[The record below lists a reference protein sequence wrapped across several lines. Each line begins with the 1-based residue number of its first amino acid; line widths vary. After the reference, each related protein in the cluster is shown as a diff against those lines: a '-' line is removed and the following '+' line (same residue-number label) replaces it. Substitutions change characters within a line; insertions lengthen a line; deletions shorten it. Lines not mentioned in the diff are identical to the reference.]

1 MHQRADTLP
10 LTFHFS
16 AFLLPLAL
24 LVLGLSTLTAGAQEL
39 PDKIRGYK
47 VHKERIV
54 LSPGSES
61 SRASVAPGEPEAVDV
76 SLSGLRVELPLEFEI
91 TGQSGKVDMLTF
103 HDVRVNGVPVKV
115 EEHSVPFEFEKNV
128 RRSLPEPL
136 AIVVAPH
143 RMLQAAVKESREST
157 EVWKV
162 TGRAFVFG
170 KFRKFGFH
178 HKRVVPVE
186 IEFEIPNPLL

>member
-1 MHQRADTLP
+1 LFNIAPSAAVLVIAFI
-10 LTFHFS
+10 LLGFS
-16 AFLLPLAL
+16 AF
-24 LVLGLSTLTAGAQEL
+24 AQEL

-47 VHKERIV
+47 VHKESIIIRPGAE
-54 LSPGSES
+54 SPG
-61 SRASVAPGEPEAVDV
+61 ASVTAGEPEAIEI
-76 SLSGLRVELPLEFEI
+76 GLTGLTLEIPVEFEI
-91 TGQSGKVDMLTF
+91 AGQSGKVDMLSF
-103 HDVRVNGVPVKV
+103 HDVRVNGVPVRV
-115 EEHSVPFEFEKNV
+115 EEHALPFEFKKNE

-136 AIVVAPH
+136 AIVVPTH
-143 RMLQAAVKESREST
+143 RMIQVAVNESRDSRAT
-157 EVWKV
+157 WLV

>member
-1 MHQRADTLP
+1 MHRRADTLSFP
-10 LTFHFS
+10 FHS
-16 AFLLPLAL
+16 RSLLLALAL
-24 LVLGLSTLTAGAQEL
+24 LVLGLSTLTGGAQEL

-54 LSPGSES
+54 LSPGTES
-61 SRASVAPGEPEAVDV
+61 SKASVEPGEPAAVDV

-91 TGQSGKVDMLTF
+91 AGQSGKVDMLTF
-103 HDVRVNGVPVKV
+103 HDVRVNGVPVQV
-115 EEHSVPFEFEKNV
+115 EEHSVPFEFKKNV

-143 RMLQAAVKESREST
+143 RMLQAAVKESRESS
-157 EVWKV
+157 EMWKV